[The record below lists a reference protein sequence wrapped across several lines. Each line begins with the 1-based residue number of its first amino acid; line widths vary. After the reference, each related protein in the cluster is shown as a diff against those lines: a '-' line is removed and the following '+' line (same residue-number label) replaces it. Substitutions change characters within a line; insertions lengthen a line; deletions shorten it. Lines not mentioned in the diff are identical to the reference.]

1 MLRMQIKNRY
11 SSISQL
17 HKGLK
22 MKTFSRLCLI
32 MILCFLLAP
41 QELLAKS
48 ITDKKRFEIV
58 IRNSLKAPLKIVK
71 FKIKD
76 KGINKLN
83 LKDVANQFYVKVK
96 NQSQRNILAYK
107 LKVKEYTPFQDDSVK
122 EIIITS
128 TKKIKPRKTDK
139 AYQERMINF
148 YLETLYIIAVEEV
161 LFEDGTVWSADNGII
176 KAQGNTG
183 K

>member
-1 MLRMQIKNRY
+1 MPVQ
-11 SSISQL
+11 QV
-17 HKGLK
+17 
-22 MKTFSRLCLI
+22 FS
-32 MILCFLLAP
+32 
-41 QELLAKS
+41 KS
-48 ITDKKRFEIV
+48 KIDKKRFEIV

-107 LKVKEYTPFQDDSVK
+107 LKVKEYTPFQDDAVK

-148 YLETLYIIAVEEV
+148 HLETLYIIAVEEV
-161 LFEDGTVWSADNGII
+161 LFEDGTVWSADNGIL
-176 KAQGNTG
+176 KPQGNAG

>member
-1 MLRMQIKNRY
+1 M
-11 SSISQL
+11 
-17 HKGLK
+17 
-22 MKTFSRLCLI
+22 MKTFLRLCLV
-32 MILCFLLAP
+32 ILCLLMLV
-41 QELLAKS
+41 QQVFSKS
-48 ITDKKRFEIV
+48 KIDKKRFETV

-76 KGINKLN
+76 KGINKLG
-83 LKDVANQFYVKVK
+83 LKDIANQFYVKVK
-96 NQSQRNILAYK
+96 NQSQRSILAYK

-148 YLETLYIIAVEEV
+148 HLETLYIILVEEV

-176 KAQGNTG
+176 KPQGNAG

>member
-1 MLRMQIKNRY
+1 MPVQ
-11 SSISQL
+11 QV
-17 HKGLK
+17 
-22 MKTFSRLCLI
+22 FS
-32 MILCFLLAP
+32 
-41 QELLAKS
+41 KS

-76 KGINKLN
+76 KGINKLG
-83 LKDVANQFYVKVK
+83 LKDIANQFYVKVK
-96 NQSQRNILAYK
+96 NQSQRSILAYK

-148 YLETLYIIAVEEV
+148 HLETLYIILVEEV

-176 KAQGNTG
+176 KPQGNAG

>member
-1 MLRMQIKNRY
+1 MLVQ
-11 SSISQL
+11 QV
-17 HKGLK
+17 
-22 MKTFSRLCLI
+22 FS
-32 MILCFLLAP
+32 
-41 QELLAKS
+41 KS
-48 ITDKKRFEIV
+48 KIDKKRFETV

-76 KGINKLN
+76 KGINKLG
-83 LKDVANQFYVKVK
+83 LKDIANQFYVKVK
-96 NQSQRNILAYK
+96 NQSQRSILAYK

-148 YLETLYIIAVEEV
+148 HLETLYIILVEEV

-176 KAQGNTG
+176 KPQGNAG

>member
-1 MLRMQIKNRY
+1 M
-11 SSISQL
+11 
-17 HKGLK
+17 
-22 MKTFSRLCLI
+22 MKTFLRLCLV
-32 MILCFLLAP
+32 ILCLLMP
-41 QELLAKS
+41 VQQVFSKS
-48 ITDKKRFEIV
+48 KIDKKRFEIV

-76 KGINKLN
+76 KGINKLG
-83 LKDVANQFYVKVK
+83 LKDIANQFYVKVK
-96 NQSQRNILAYK
+96 NQSQRSILAYK
-107 LKVKEYTPFQDDSVK
+107 LKVKEYTPFQDDAVK

-148 YLETLYIIAVEEV
+148 HLETLYIIAVEEV

-176 KAQGNTG
+176 KPQGNAG

>member
-1 MLRMQIKNRY
+1 MPVQ
-11 SSISQL
+11 QV
-17 HKGLK
+17 
-22 MKTFSRLCLI
+22 FS
-32 MILCFLLAP
+32 
-41 QELLAKS
+41 KS
-48 ITDKKRFEIV
+48 KIAKKRFEIV
-58 IRNSLKAPLKIVK
+58 IRNSLQAPLKIVK

-76 KGINKLN
+76 KGITKLN
-83 LKDVANQFYVKVK
+83 LKDVANQFYVKIK
-96 NQSQRNILAYK
+96 NQSQRDILAYK
-107 LKVKEYTPFQDDSVK
+107 LKIKEYTPFQDDSVK

-148 YLETLYIIAVEEV
+148 HLETLYIIAVEEV

>member
-1 MLRMQIKNRY
+1 M
-11 SSISQL
+11 
-17 HKGLK
+17 
-22 MKTFSRLCLI
+22 MKAFLRLCLVS
-32 MILCFLLAP
+32 LCLLMP
-41 QELLAKS
+41 IQQVLSKS
-48 ITDKKRFEIV
+48 IVDKKRFELV
-58 IRNSLKAPLKIVK
+58 IRNSLKAPLKILK

-76 KGINKLN
+76 KGINKLG

-96 NQSQRNILAYK
+96 NQSQRDILAYK
-107 LKVKEYTPFQDDSVK
+107 LRVKEYTPFQDDSVK

-128 TKKIKPRKTDK
+128 TKKVKPRKTDK

-148 YLETLYIIAVEEV
+148 HLETLFIIAVEEV

>member
-1 MLRMQIKNRY
+1 M
-11 SSISQL
+11 
-17 HKGLK
+17 
-22 MKTFSRLCLI
+22 MKTFLRLCLV
-32 MILCFLLAP
+32 ILCLLMP
-41 QELLAKS
+41 VQQVFSKS
-48 ITDKKRFEIV
+48 KIDKKRFEIV

-76 KGINKLN
+76 KGINKLG
-83 LKDVANQFYVKVK
+83 LKDIANQFYVKVK
-96 NQSQRNILAYK
+96 NQSRRDILAYK

-176 KAQGNTG
+176 KPQGNTG

>member
-1 MLRMQIKNRY
+1 M
-11 SSISQL
+11 
-17 HKGLK
+17 
-22 MKTFSRLCLI
+22 MKTFLRLCLV
-32 MILCFLLAP
+32 ILCLLMP
-41 QELLAKS
+41 VQQVFSKS
-48 ITDKKRFEIV
+48 KIDKKRFEIV

-148 YLETLYIIAVEEV
+148 HLETLYIIAVEEV

>member
-1 MLRMQIKNRY
+1 MPVQ
-11 SSISQL
+11 QV
-17 HKGLK
+17 
-22 MKTFSRLCLI
+22 FS
-32 MILCFLLAP
+32 
-41 QELLAKS
+41 KS
-48 ITDKKRFEIV
+48 KVDKKRFEIV

-76 KGINKLN
+76 KGINKLG

-96 NQSQRNILAYK
+96 NQSQRDILAYK
-107 LKVKEYTPFQDDSVK
+107 LRVKEYTPFQDDSVK

-139 AYQERMINF
+139 ACQERMINF
-148 YLETLYIIAVEEV
+148 HLETLYIIAVEEV

-176 KAQGNTG
+176 KPQGNAE

>member
-1 MLRMQIKNRY
+1 MPVQ
-11 SSISQL
+11 QV
-17 HKGLK
+17 
-22 MKTFSRLCLI
+22 FS
-32 MILCFLLAP
+32 
-41 QELLAKS
+41 KS
-48 ITDKKRFEIV
+48 KIDKKRFEIV

-148 YLETLYIIAVEEV
+148 HLETLYIIAVEEV

>member
-1 MLRMQIKNRY
+1 
-11 SSISQL
+11 
-17 HKGLK
+17 

-48 ITDKKRFEIV
+48 VIDKKRFEIV

-96 NQSQRNILAYK
+96 NQSQRSILAYK
-107 LKVKEYTPFQDDSVK
+107 LKVKEYTPFQDVSVK
-122 EIIITS
+122 EIIINS

-139 AYQERMINF
+139 AYHERMINF
-148 YLETLYIIAVEEV
+148 HLETLYIIAVEEV

>member
-1 MLRMQIKNRY
+1 M
-11 SSISQL
+11 
-17 HKGLK
+17 
-22 MKTFSRLCLI
+22 MKTFLRLCLV
-32 MILCFLLAP
+32 ILCLLMP
-41 QELLAKS
+41 VQQVFSKS
-48 ITDKKRFEIV
+48 RVDKKRFEIV

-83 LKDVANQFYVKVK
+83 LKDEVNRFYVKVK
-96 NQSQRNILAYK
+96 NQSQRDILAYK
-107 LKVKEYTPFQDDSVK
+107 LRVKEYTPFQDDSVK

-148 YLETLYIIAVEEV
+148 HLETLYIIAVEEV

-176 KAQGNTG
+176 KPQGNAE

>member
-1 MLRMQIKNRY
+1 M
-11 SSISQL
+11 
-17 HKGLK
+17 
-22 MKTFSRLCLI
+22 MKTFLRLCLV
-32 MILCFLLAP
+32 ILCLLMP
-41 QELLAKS
+41 VQQVFSKS

-76 KGINKLN
+76 KGINKLG
-83 LKDVANQFYVKVK
+83 LKDIANQFYVKVK
-96 NQSQRNILAYK
+96 NQSQRSILAYK

-148 YLETLYIIAVEEV
+148 HLETLYIILVEEV

-176 KAQGNTG
+176 KPQGNAG

>member
-1 MLRMQIKNRY
+1 
-11 SSISQL
+11 
-17 HKGLK
+17 

-83 LKDVANQFYVKVK
+83 LKDEVNRFYVKVK

-139 AYQERMINF
+139 AYQ
-148 YLETLYIIAVEEV
+148 
-161 LFEDGTVWSADNGII
+161 
-176 KAQGNTG
+176 
-183 K
+183 

>member
-1 MLRMQIKNRY
+1 M
-11 SSISQL
+11 
-17 HKGLK
+17 
-22 MKTFSRLCLI
+22 MKTFLRLCLV
-32 MILCFLLAP
+32 ILCLLMP
-41 QELLAKS
+41 VQQVFSKS
-48 ITDKKRFEIV
+48 KIDKKRFEIV

-128 TKKIKPRKTDK
+128 TKKITPRKTDK

-148 YLETLYIIAVEEV
+148 HLETLYIIAVEEV